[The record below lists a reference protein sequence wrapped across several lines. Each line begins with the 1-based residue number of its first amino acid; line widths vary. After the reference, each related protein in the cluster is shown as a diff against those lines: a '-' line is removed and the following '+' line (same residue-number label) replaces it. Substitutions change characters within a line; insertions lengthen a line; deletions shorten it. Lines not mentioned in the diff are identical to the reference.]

1 MHFKGNVPNKLP
13 QIGTTIFTTMS
24 ALAAKHNAVNLS
36 QGFPDFQVHPYLI
49 DLVHKAMQN
58 GFNQYAPMPGVLPLR
73 EAIANKVKRLY
84 NVDYDVN
91 TEVTVTAGGTQA
103 LASTILATIREGD
116 EVILFT
122 PCYDSYAPMI
132 ELAGGT
138 PVYVQLK
145 YPNFLPDWDE
155 VKHMVNHRTRM
166 IIINNPHNPSGA
178 VWRTEDLDQL
188 AVLCHQ
194 SNILLIS
201 DEVYEHIVFDG
212 LKHNSVLAHPELRE
226 RAFVVFSFGKTFH
239 ATGWKTGYVLA
250 PQNLMAEFRKVHQY
264 EVFSCNAPI
273 QFALA
278 EYMQNDGVFNIANMY
293 QQKRD
298 YFLSLMQNSRFKALP
313 SSGTYF
319 QLFDY
324 SAISDENDLDF
335 TVRLTE
341 ENGVAT
347 IPVSVFY
354 NTPRE
359 EKLIRIC
366 FAKNE
371 ETLHLGAEL
380 LSGL

>member
-1 MHFKGNVPNKLP
+1 MKFKGNVPNKLP
-13 QIGTTIFTTMS
+13 QIGTTIFATMS

-36 QGFPDFQVHPYLI
+36 QGFPDFQVNPYLI
-49 DLVHKAMQN
+49 SLVNQAMVN
-58 GFNQYAPMPGVLPLR
+58 GNNQYAPMPGVLPLR
-73 EAIANKVKRLY
+73 DAIVKKVKRLY

-91 TEVTVTAGGTQA
+91 SEITITAGGTQA
-103 LASTILATIREGD
+103 LASTILSTIREGD

-122 PCYDSYAPMI
+122 PCYDSYAPMV
-132 ELAGGT
+132 ELAGGS

-145 YPNFLPDWDE
+145 YPNFKPDWDE
-155 VKHMVNHRTRM
+155 VKHMVNHKTRM
-166 IIINNPHNPSGA
+166 IIFNNPHNPSGA
-178 VWRTEDLDQL
+178 VWSTEDLDQL
-188 AVLCHQ
+188 AALVNQ
-194 SNILLIS
+194 SNILVIS

-226 RAFVVFSFGKTFH
+226 RSFVVFSFGKTFH
-239 ATGWKTGYVLA
+239 ATGWKMGYVLA
-250 PQNLMAEFRKVHQY
+250 PENLMHEFRKVHQY

-273 QFALA
+273 QLALA
-278 EYMQNDGVFNIANMY
+278 EYMQNPAVFDISGMY

-324 SAISDENDLDF
+324 SEISIEDDTDF

-341 ENGVAT
+341 EFGVAT

-354 NTPRE
+354 NVPRK
-359 EKLIRIC
+359 EKVIRIC

-371 ETLHLGAEL
+371 ETLKKAAEL
-380 LSGL
+380 LSKV